1 MRQAPATVGR
11 RGVAGADRPVPGA
24 GRAYSS
30 SRSPPLGL
38 GVEPFVGRCAA
49 ACSSALRSSSTA
61 ALWSSRSRAASAR
74 RWRRSPPPLLDAELG
89 QASEELCDLG
99 AQGGLLSLALLL
111 FARALLAPLANM
123 GGEVLGQALLLGDLL
138 EERERLALRRQPAA

>member
-1 MRQAPATVGR
+1 MVPARPARARSGARVLLIA
-11 RGVAGADRPVPGA
+11 VAAA
-24 GRAYSS
+24 LA
-30 SRSPPLGL
+30 L
-38 GVEPFVGRCAA
+38 GVEPFVGRWAP

-74 RWRRSPPPLLDAELG
+74 RRRRSPPPLLDAELG